1 MKGELSLKKRCIWNW
16 DHGKKI
22 EYLEE
27 RGKKAKFET
36 IFGIGIAGI
45 VGIFFGVLPLIVI
58 FYYIF
63 EIVMQG
69 PSVIQEQII
78 NIVLIIILVFPFL
91 GICICAG
98 WVQAYAC
105 MISDGK
111 YYLNEQGIQLE
122 YYPNICKEM
131 CWEEIEF
138 IERRTIL
145 NDVREGRQASE
156 CEIFFICKKGCTEK
170 EKKVKTRGEH
180 FFVNHRK
187 NIIYIGY
194 SKEREEE
201 FRQYWDNE
209 IRDQRKWTRGM
220 NLF

>member
-1 MKGELSLKKRCIWNW
+1 MSLKKRCIWNW

-27 RGKKAKFET
+27 KGKKAKFET
-36 IFGIGIAGI
+36 IFGIGIASV

-91 GICICAG
+91 GIWICAG

-105 MISDGK
+105 MISDGR
-111 YYLNEQGIQLE
+111 YYLNEKGIQIE
-122 YYPNICKEM
+122 YYFHIHREICWKD
-131 CWEEIEF
+131 IDI
-138 IERRTIL
+138 IERRTMST
-145 NDVREGRQASE
+145 DSREGEKASE
-156 CEIFFICKKGCTEK
+156 CDIFFICKKGCTEK
-170 EKKVKTRGEH
+170 EKKKKKRGII
-180 FFVNHRK
+180 FYTMHRK
-187 NIIYIGY
+187 RIMLIGY

-201 FRQYWDNE
+201 LRQYWDNE

>member
-36 IFGIGIAGI
+36 IFGIGIAS
-45 VGIFFGVLPLIVI
+45 VAGIFFGVLPLIVI

-91 GICICAG
+91 GIWICL
-98 WVQAYAC
+98 
-105 MISDGK
+105 K
-111 YYLNEQGIQLE
+111 EEQCLLIRE
-122 YYPNICKEM
+122 KERKLVNA
-131 CWEEIEF
+131 IYF
-138 IERRTIL
+138 LFAKKVVLKKKKRKKTRNNFL
-145 NDVREGRQASE
+145 YNASE
-156 CEIFFICKKGCTEK
+156 TNYAYRVFKRT
-170 EKKVKTRGEH
+170 
-180 FFVNHRK
+180 
-187 NIIYIGY
+187 
-194 SKEREEE
+194 
-201 FRQYWDNE
+201 
-209 IRDQRKWTRGM
+209 
-220 NLF
+220 

>member
-1 MKGELSLKKRCIWNW
+1 MNAVPDTLIMKGELSLEKRCILNW

-27 RGKKAKFET
+27 KGKKAKFET
-36 IFGIGIAGI
+36 IFGIGIASV

-91 GICICAG
+91 GIWICAG

-105 MISDGK
+105 MISDGR
-111 YYLNEQGIQLE
+111 YYLNDKGIQIE
-122 YYPNICKEM
+122 YYFHI
-131 CWEEIEF
+131 
-138 IERRTIL
+138 
-145 NDVREGRQASE
+145 Q
-156 CEIFFICKKGCTEK
+156 FFFCSKDK
-170 EKKVKTRGEH
+170 
-180 FFVNHRK
+180 FF
-187 NIIYIGY
+187 
-194 SKEREEE
+194 
-201 FRQYWDNE
+201 F
-209 IRDQRKWTRGM
+209 
-220 NLF
+220 

>member
-27 RGKKAKFET
+27 KGKKAKFET
-36 IFGIGIAGI
+36 IFGIGIASV

-91 GICICAG
+91 GIWICAG
-98 WVQAYAC
+98 WVHAYAC
-105 MISDGK
+105 MISDGR
-111 YYLNEQGIQLE
+111 YYLNEKGIQIE
-122 YYPNICKEM
+122 YYFHIHREICWKD
-131 CWEEIEF
+131 IDI
-138 IERRTIL
+138 IERRTMST
-145 NDVREGRQASE
+145 DSREGEKASE
-156 CEIFFICKKGCTEK
+156 CDIFFICKKGCTEK
-170 EKKVKTRGEH
+170 EKKKKKRGII
-180 FFVNHRK
+180 FYTMHRK
-187 NIIYIGY
+187 RIMLIGY

-201 FRQYWDNE
+201 LRQYWDNE
-209 IRDQRKWTRGM
+209 IRDQRK
-220 NLF
+220 

>member
-27 RGKKAKFET
+27 KGKKAKFET
-36 IFGIGIAGI
+36 IFGIGIASV

-91 GICICAG
+91 GIWIYAG
-98 WVQAYAC
+98 WVQA
-105 MISDGK
+105 
-111 YYLNEQGIQLE
+111 
-122 YYPNICKEM
+122 
-131 CWEEIEF
+131 
-138 IERRTIL
+138 
-145 NDVREGRQASE
+145 
-156 CEIFFICKKGCTEK
+156 
-170 EKKVKTRGEH
+170 
-180 FFVNHRK
+180 
-187 NIIYIGY
+187 
-194 SKEREEE
+194 
-201 FRQYWDNE
+201 
-209 IRDQRKWTRGM
+209 
-220 NLF
+220 